1 MQTTGIRGIALA
13 SSSLG
18 SVEAN
23 VQEPPLGRPLDGSL
37 RRTETMPFTS
47 TQLSRR
53 LAGGV
58 LVSCVL
64 STQPGCFLPLVS
76 NVMHAVGADRIPPKF
91 DGLSKSRVAIITLT
105 DRSRYSEDINSRVMS
120 RKLGEVLLEKV
131 DNVRIVREDEVQQWR
146 DTNGWENEDLA
157 KMGSDLDADF
167 VLAIQLR
174 DLKLREGATLY
185 RGSANVI
192 VQVVDPTDG
201 AELFRHE
208 IDEFMYPK
216 TAGQYTTE
224 TTESKFRKLY
234 LTMLARQV
242 GRLFHPY
249 DLAETIALDGAIA
262 SQ

>member
-1 MQTTGIRGIALA
+1 
-13 SSSLG
+13 
-18 SVEAN
+18 
-23 VQEPPLGRPLDGSL
+23 
-37 RRTETMPFTS
+37 MPITS
-47 TQLSRR
+47 KRLSRR

-64 STQPGCFLPLVS
+64 ASQSGCVLPLVS
-76 NVMHAVGADRIPPKF
+76 NVMHAVGADRVPPKF
-91 DGLSKSRVAIITLT
+91 DGLEKSRVAIITMT
-105 DRSRYSEDINSRVMS
+105 DRSRYSEDINARLMS

-131 DNVRIVREDEVQQWR
+131 DDVRIVREDEVQQWR
-146 DTNGWENEDLA
+146 DTHGWENEDLA
-157 KMGSDLDADF
+157 ELGGDLKADL

-192 VQVVDPTDG
+192 VQVVDPADG
-201 AELFRHE
+201 SELFRHE
-208 IDEFMYPK
+208 IDDFMYPK

-224 TTESKFRKLY
+224 TTETKFRKLY
-234 LTMLARQV
+234 LSMLARQV

-249 DLAETIALDGAIA
+249 DFAETIALDGAIA